1 MGTVTASG
9 IGSGLDID
17 GLVKKIV
24 EAERAPR
31 QAALDLRETRLQTR
45 LTSYGTFRSA
55 AEQLR
60 SALAVLAD
68 LSKFQARSVEIG
80 DETLFAATAGSTS
93 VPGSYAVEVVD
104 LAAAHKLRTAAGAFA
119 TAESV
124 VGTGTLNIAV
134 GGASMSLAITDANNT
149 LAGIRDAINCGTG
162 NPGVKATIVTGTNG
176 VQLVLTSEETGATN
190 TIRVTQSGG
199 NGGLVSL
206 VYDPGVTTALTE
218 VQAANNAKIIVDGIE
233 ATSTTNTFANV
244 ITGVEI
250 TAVAESTPGSQTAL
264 TVGYD
269 RSASKKSVE
278 DVVKAYNSL
287 LTSLRALG
295 KYDVATKTGGPL
307 VGDSTL
313 RDFLTALR
321 REISLPLDGQDGFGT
336 LTDLGIGFSIDGSL
350 TVDSTRLTGALN
362 ANFDDV
368 GAAFARSGSGV
379 AVRLDRLLDTYV
391 DSGGLIEARTKGLQ
405 NSIKDIGESR
415 DALAERLTKVE
426 ARLRRQYGAM
436 DILVAQLRNTGN
448 YLASQLASLTTSS

>member
-17 GLVKKIV
+17 GLVKQLV

-68 LSKFQARSVEIG
+68 LSKFQARSVKIG

-124 VGTGTLNIAV
+124 VGTGTLNVAV

-149 LAGIRDAINCGTG
+149 LAGIRDAINGGTG

-206 VYDPGVTTALTE
+206 VYDPGVATALTE

-250 TAVAESTPGSQTAL
+250 IAVA
-264 TVGYD
+264 
-269 RSASKKSVE
+269 
-278 DVVKAYNSL
+278 
-287 LTSLRALG
+287 
-295 KYDVATKTGGPL
+295 
-307 VGDSTL
+307 
-313 RDFLTALR
+313 
-321 REISLPLDGQDGFGT
+321 
-336 LTDLGIGFSIDGSL
+336 
-350 TVDSTRLTGALN
+350 
-362 ANFDDV
+362 
-368 GAAFARSGSGV
+368 
-379 AVRLDRLLDTYV
+379 
-391 DSGGLIEARTKGLQ
+391 
-405 NSIKDIGESR
+405 
-415 DALAERLTKVE
+415 
-426 ARLRRQYGAM
+426 
-436 DILVAQLRNTGN
+436 
-448 YLASQLASLTTSS
+448 